1 MFLVLWS
8 RYQAYD
14 LEIMQLKKLMEDNKQ
29 RYDILKTLCNWTF
42 KYAEKKFVIDIT
54 FRIKKMFYVNN
65 AEEQVQSID
74 GVFCL
79 HSCHSLHIMCNRE

>member
-14 LEIMQLKKLMEDNKQ
+14 LEIMQLKKLMEDNKE

-42 KYAEKKFVIDIT
+42 KYAEK
-54 FRIKKMFYVNN
+54 
-65 AEEQVQSID
+65 SI
-74 GVFCL
+74 L
-79 HSCHSLHIMCNRE
+79 LHICY